1 MSRNTFLFGLLVAI
15 ILVIGLYRAKDGA
28 RDSSADIARLEQ
40 EIADAYK
47 QKRLLEAELAHMG
60 RREWVAEYARIELGM
75 QPARANQF
83 ATEFNLDLLVG
94 PVRGEGDQALI
105 AVEGPAAESGA
116 ASGEL
121 VPGETD
127 ELGADERE

>member
-1 MSRNTFLFGLLVAI
+1 MSRNAFIFGLLVAV

-60 RREWVAEYARIELGM
+60 RREWVAEYARVELGM

-94 PVRGEGDQALI
+94 PVRPDGPSVQEVGGDV
-105 AVEGPAAESGA
+105 AVDDPGLGKA
-116 ASGEL
+116 
-121 VPGETD
+121 GET
-127 ELGADERE
+127 EAGERE

>member
-28 RDSSADIARLEQ
+28 RGSSADIARLEQ
-40 EIADAYK
+40 EIASAYQ

-60 RREWVAEYARIELGM
+60 RREWIEEYARNELGM

-94 PVRGEGDQALI
+94 PVRSEEAVVPVLLEGQTVEQSGVDQ
-105 AVEGPAAESGA
+105 VDQSGA
-116 ASGEL
+116 
-121 VPGETD
+121 
-127 ELGADERE
+127 REQ

>member
-1 MSRNTFLFGLLVAI
+1 MSRNTFLFGLLVAV

-28 RDSSADIARLEQ
+28 RDSSADIVRLEQ
-40 EIADAYK
+40 EIASAYQ

-60 RREWVAEYARIELGM
+60 RREWIEEYARNELGM

-94 PVRGEGDQALI
+94 PVSAGNEIIPISELDD
-105 AVEGPAAESGA
+105 AVELDEANLIDQVGA
-116 ASGEL
+116 QE
-121 VPGETD
+121 P
-127 ELGADERE
+127 

>member
-28 RDSSADIARLEQ
+28 RDSSAEIARLEQ

-60 RREWVAEYARIELGM
+60 RREWVAEYARVELGM

-94 PVRGEGDQALI
+94 PVRTEGRQLPVPEDGLAAGGE
-105 AVEGPAAESGA
+105 VT
-116 ASGEL
+116 SGEQ
-121 VPGETD
+121 VSGETGN
-127 ELGADERE
+127 LGADDHE

>member
-1 MSRNTFLFGLLVAI
+1 MLVAI

-28 RDSSADIARLEQ
+28 RGSSADIARLEQ
-40 EIADAYK
+40 EIASAYQ

-60 RREWVAEYARIELGM
+60 RREWIEEYARNELGM

-94 PVRGEGDQALI
+94 PVRSEEAVVPVLLEGQTVEQSGVDQ
-105 AVEGPAAESGA
+105 VDQSGA
-116 ASGEL
+116 
-121 VPGETD
+121 
-127 ELGADERE
+127 REQ

>member
-94 PVRGEGDQALI
+94 PVRGEGDQAR
-105 AVEGPAAESGA
+105 ATEEAAAGEDT

-121 VPGETD
+121 VSGETGD
-127 ELGADERE
+127 LGADERE

>member
-28 RDSSADIARLEQ
+28 RGSSADIARLEQ
-40 EIADAYK
+40 EIASAYQ

-60 RREWVAEYARIELGM
+60 RREWIEEYARNELGM
-75 QPARANQF
+75 QSARANQF

-94 PVRGEGDQALI
+94 PVRSEEAVVPVLLEGQTVEQSGVDQ
-105 AVEGPAAESGA
+105 VDQSG
-116 ASGEL
+116 
-121 VPGETD
+121 V
-127 ELGADERE
+127 REQ

>member
-1 MSRNTFLFGLLVAI
+1 MSRNAFIFGLLVAV

-60 RREWVAEYARIELGM
+60 RREWVAEYARVELGM

-94 PVRGEGDQALI
+94 PVRAEGAPVSN
-105 AVEGPAAESGA
+105 VEEGA
-116 ASGEL
+116 AFEGRDL
-121 VPGETD
+121 GETG
-127 ELGADERE
+127 ETEAGERE

>member
-1 MSRNTFLFGLLVAI
+1 MSRNAFIFGLLVAV

-28 RDSSADIARLEQ
+28 RVSSAEIVRLEQ
-40 EIADAYK
+40 EIAEAYK

-60 RREWVAEYARIELGM
+60 RREWVAEYARVELGM

-94 PVRGEGDQALI
+94 PVRPDGPLVPEADGGV
-105 AVEGPAAESGA
+105 AVEGQALSET
-116 ASGEL
+116 
-121 VPGETD
+121 GET
-127 ELGADERE
+127 EAGERE

>member
-1 MSRNTFLFGLLVAI
+1 MSRNAFLFGLFVAI

-94 PVRGEGDQALI
+94 PVRPEGART
-105 AVEGPAAESGA
+105 PAAQIEAVVETVKEDDTPGKA
-116 ASGEL
+116 GEL
-121 VPGETD
+121 V
-127 ELGADERE
+127 GADEQE

>member
-94 PVRGEGDQALI
+94 PVRGEGDQVRAT
-105 AVEGPAAESGA
+105 EGATGEDA

-121 VPGETD
+121 VSGETGD
-127 ELGADERE
+127 LGADERE